1 MSSRERLLSND
12 LIMAKIGP
20 NENLVKGLI
29 LVRLGQVERLLM
41 TQCWPKLAQKI
52 WSKA

>member
-12 LIMAKIGP
+12 LMLAKIGP

-29 LVRLGQVERLLM
+29 LVR
-41 TQCWPKLAQKI
+41 WPKLAQKI
-52 WSKA
+52 WSKAQFWLD